1 MKGFNFLWYGERHPK
16 KVSKKEG
23 RASVGTIIDKK
34 LSSSN
39 LLPHN
44 TYNHPSSIIHHL
56 LLLSPK
62 SSGERREGTT
72 WFSTVEDACVDW
84 WDRLHFYVFF
94 ATDGS
99 RIELVALNSTTK
111 NETSYRSLWKND
123 ETKVTHSM
131 VWCHILLFLGLQ
143 YNLLAEKQKTGHL

>member
-1 MKGFNFLWYGERHPK
+1 MMMKGYNFYDTESVIQKRYPK
-16 KVSKKEG
+16 KKVG
-23 RASVGTIIDKK
+23 PSVGTIIDKK

-72 WFSTVEDACVDW
+72 
-84 WDRLHFYVFF
+84 
-94 ATDGS
+94 
-99 RIELVALNSTTK
+99 
-111 NETSYRSLWKND
+111 
-123 ETKVTHSM
+123 
-131 VWCHILLFLGLQ
+131 
-143 YNLLAEKQKTGHL
+143 